1 MIALVILPL
10 VVALVSP
17 LQTGREAIW
26 VIGALAG
33 VLALSLLVIQVLLP
47 TPWLRG
53 IIIGDDS
60 RVHRL
65 LGIAI
70 AVIVIVHV
78 GGLYVTSPDD
88 IADALVLQAPT
99 YSRLGV
105 LSAWCLA
112 LSLGLALARRKLAL
126 TYSDWQIVHAFLAVV
141 VVTTA
146 VAHTVMIR
154 GTLDGPVEVLLCG
167 AAVIAVSAAIVHRFV
182 LLPLQRRARLGR
194 SVVAGGPESSASTT
208 PQSNW

>member
-1 MIALVILPL
+1 MPL
-10 VVALVSP
+10 VAAAASP
-17 LQTGREAIW
+17 LQTGREAVW
-26 VIGALAG
+26 VIGALSG

-53 IIIGDDS
+53 IIFGDDS
-60 RVHRL
+60 RVHRI
-65 LGIAI
+65 LGIAVA
-70 AVIVIVHV
+70 AVVLAHII
-78 GGLYVTSPDD
+78 GLYIASPDD

-126 TYSDWQIVHAFLAVV
+126 TYSDWQIVHAVLAVV
-141 VVTTA
+141 IVATA

-154 GTLDGPVEVLLCG
+154 GTLDGPVEVLLSG
-167 AAVIAVSAAIVHRFV
+167 AAVIAVTAAVVYRFI
-182 LLPLQRRARLGR
+182 LWPLQRRARIAR
-194 SVVAGGPESSASTT
+194 AIVGGNAEVDTSTQT
-208 PQSNW
+208 TW